1 MATTAAVNTSSTNWT
16 PTHDEIAAQAYQIY
30 LREGCVEGRDMDH
43 WLRAESELRERTNGN
58 GNGHSNGA
66 NSQPR
71 SQREQ
76 QEQQTAAAVN
86 RGGAKQD
93 QGSAL
98 ATSIAPPTTPI
109 AQVNRGTTPKRNPN
123 KRDAA
128 AVK

>member
-1 MATTAAVNTSSTNWT
+1 MAKTASPTSSTQNWT

-58 GNGHSNGA
+58 GHSNGA

-76 QEQQTAAAVN
+76 QEQTSVAAN
-86 RGGAKQD
+86 GGAAKQD
-93 QGSAL
+93 QGSVL
-98 ATSIAPPTTPI
+98 PNSVVPPTTPI
-109 AQVNRGTTPKRNPN
+109 AQVNRGTTPK
-123 KRDAA
+123 
-128 AVK
+128 